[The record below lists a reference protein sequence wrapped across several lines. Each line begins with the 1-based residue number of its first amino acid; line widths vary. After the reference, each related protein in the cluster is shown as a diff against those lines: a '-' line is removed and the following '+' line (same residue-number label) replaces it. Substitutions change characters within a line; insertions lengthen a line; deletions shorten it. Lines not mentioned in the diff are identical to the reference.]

1 MIETDMELAK
11 ALWQWTITG
20 LCACMCVAAWMLAV
34 AALAATLVGT
44 VAIVR
49 RVCKFFT
56 TGNVKDFI
64 GE

>member
-11 ALWQWTITG
+11 AFWQWTITG
-20 LCACMCVAAWMLAV
+20 LCVCMCLGAWMIAV
-34 AALAATLVGT
+34 VVFVATLVGIR
-44 VAIVR
+44 AIVE
-49 RVCKFFT
+49 RVCKFFA